1 VTPTQIVRFMS
12 SGASRF
18 FACAPLAEGIE
29 ASDSEAERA
38 RRDAA
43 EAVVA
48 AELANEEGSDA
59 RI

>member
-1 VTPTQIVRFMS
+1 MS
-12 SGASRF
+12 TGASRF

-38 RRDAA
+38 LGDVA

-48 AELANEEGSDA
+48 AELAKEERSDA

>member
-1 VTPTQIVRFMS
+1 MTPTQVVRFMS
-12 SGASRF
+12 AGASRF

-38 RRDAA
+38 RGDAA

-48 AELANEEGSDA
+48 AIANEESSDA